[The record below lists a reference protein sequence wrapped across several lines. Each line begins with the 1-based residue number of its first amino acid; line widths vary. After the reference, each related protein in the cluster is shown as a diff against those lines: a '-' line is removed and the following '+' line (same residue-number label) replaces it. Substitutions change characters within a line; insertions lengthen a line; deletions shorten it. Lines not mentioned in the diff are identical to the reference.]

1 MRQAIPA
8 CIRLQVTLR
17 YLASGANFGVLEDIF
32 RVPKSTLSTLIP
44 DVCQALWDELSNEC
58 IVTPQ
63 VNRLKSTN
71 LVRSKSFVFN
81 IQ

>member
-32 RVPKSTLSTLIP
+32 RVPKSTLSTMIP
-44 DVCQALWDELSNEC
+44 DVCQALWEELSQEC

-63 VNRLKSTN
+63 VK
-71 LVRSKSFVFN
+71 
-81 IQ
+81 